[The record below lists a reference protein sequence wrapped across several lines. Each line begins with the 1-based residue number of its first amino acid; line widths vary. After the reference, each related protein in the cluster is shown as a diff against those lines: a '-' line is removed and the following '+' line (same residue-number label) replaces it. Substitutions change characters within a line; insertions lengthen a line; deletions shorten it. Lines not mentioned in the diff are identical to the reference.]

1 MIMEDGK
8 KSVNG
13 LDWQLKLADDR
24 LVLEIVQK
32 FDVPEIVAR
41 ILVSRGISAEEVTS
55 FLTPTL
61 KQNLPNPFSLKDM
74 EKAATRMATA
84 ILAGEPIGIMG
95 DYDVDGATSTAI
107 LKMFLKSCGV
117 PVLTFIPNREDGYGP
132 NAGKMK
138 EFKKAG
144 LI

>member
-107 LKMFLKSCGV
+107 LKMFL
-117 PVLTFIPNREDGYGP
+117 
-132 NAGKMK
+132 
-138 EFKKAG
+138 
-144 LI
+144 